1 MPTNA
6 DWVRVV
12 CRSDPYKKFAAKYP
26 IDAGKVTKSLESGKQ
41 PPEPGSLFARG
52 LVRAIFA
59 KPYMPG
65 VADHVRTTM
74 SSAPYKE
81 WANYQSASGIY
92 PHRTDHNK
100 LLKRLEGKPT
110 TAPSSLLA
118 QGLGG
123 LLYQPVEPPPAP
135 DDPPPGP
142 GAPVWPPD
150 KGTLSP
156 LLAQDIVFT
165 RSLSSF
171 YGTLRAA
178 ARQKGWA
185 GLAIQFDHAY
195 YTDENKAELGR
206 IRSRL
211 VAEGWTIGGWS
222 VYGYDNVDPYQDGL
236 RHSRMAIDFDLKFW
250 IANGEAWAESANIG
264 KSNAWIDGWIAG
276 GSGGGIPVAVSCL
289 SSNTDGWAR
298 EFDYA
303 AFIDRLPGS
312 GVFPQVYGA
321 TYDSYTVHNALET
334 LKRGKVPKNRV
345 GLTFDVING
354 QGPFGDYVTWTG
366 PRQLWTGD
374 DSTVETFAGLG

>member
-26 IDAGKVTKSLESGKQ
+26 IDAAKIQKRLDGKQ
-41 PPEPGSLFARG
+41 TPEPGSLFGKG
-52 LVRAIFA
+52 LARAIFA

-65 VADHVRTTM
+65 VGEHVRTVM
-74 SSAPYKE
+74 SSVPYKE
-81 WANYQSASGIY
+81 WANYKSPSGTF

-100 LLKRLEGKPT
+100 LVKRLAGDKT
-110 TAPSSLLA
+110 TSLSSLLA

-123 LLYQPVEPPPAP
+123 LLYQPIQPPPPP

-142 GAPVWPPD
+142 GEPVWPPD
-150 KGTLSP
+150 KGFLHPMLQRS
-156 LLAQDIVFT
+156 IVFT

-171 YGTLRAA
+171 HGTLRQA
-178 ARQKGWA
+178 ARANGWSGIA
-185 GLAIQFDHAY
+185 AQFDHAY
-195 YTDENKAELGR
+195 YTDENKAELAR

-211 VAEGWTIGGWS
+211 TGEGWEGIGGWS
-222 VYGYDNVDPYQDGL
+222 VYGYENVDPFQDGV
-236 RHSRMAIDFDLKFW
+236 RHSQMAIEHSLDFW
-250 IANGEAWAESANIG
+250 IANGEAWAESAQMW
-264 KSNAWIDGWIAG
+264 KSDAWIDGWLSAG
-276 GSGGGIPVAVSCL
+276 GGGGIPVAVSCL

-321 TYDSYTVHNALET
+321 TYDSYTVHNAVQT
-334 LKRGKVPKNRV
+334 LKRGNVPRNRV

-354 QGPFGDYVTWTG
+354 QGPFGDYLTWGG
-366 PRQLWTGD
+366 PRSLWTGD
-374 DSTVETFAGLG
+374 DSTVETFLMLG